1 MTTRTRRTPEQLA
14 AYHQRKAN
22 QARAKAKKMAKD
34 AKIREQIELGKAA
47 QAAGLSGPAELQAM
61 VQLGRVL
68 AETGKKGGRLNVSG
82 QFHFAAVKAL
92 AEGHDLDTD
101 TKGFEDLANWWQA
114 SGHPMGPERA

>member
-47 QAAGLSGPAELQAM
+47 QAAGISSKEDLL
-61 VQLGRVL
+61 
-68 AETGKKGGRLNVSG
+68 
-82 QFHFAAVKAL
+82 AL
-92 AEGHDLDTD
+92 AKLGELVPRSIGPGGKMRCGDKYHWA
-101 TKGFEDLANWWQA
+101 GFIALFPPKDSERELLEEWRKRQGIPA
-114 SGHPMGPERA
+114 GPERVEKKP

>member
-47 QAAGLSGPAELQAM
+47 QAAGISSKEDLLALAKIGELIPRSIGPGMGMRAGDRYHWAGFSALFPPKGDEIELLEGWRKRQGIPAGP
-61 VQLGRVL
+61 GRV
-68 AETGKKGGRLNVSG
+68 EKK
-82 QFHFAAVKAL
+82 
-92 AEGHDLDTD
+92 
-101 TKGFEDLANWWQA
+101 
-114 SGHPMGPERA
+114 P